1 MTLHNCVKPR
11 TNQIIGSLLK
21 THFVKT
27 KHIKMRRDINEF
39 FVSPEHLQKWSYEVL
54 TRHHQYIFHFFAG
67 HSVERIQISNSPKN
81 WQIDEK
87 MLI

>member
-1 MTLHNCVKPR
+1 MTLHNCVTPR

-54 TRHHQYIFHFFAG
+54 TRHHQYIYFIFLLVILLKESKSQTALKIG
-67 HSVERIQISNSPKN
+67 KLMRKC
-81 WQIDEK
+81 
-87 MLI
+87 